1 MKNERGE
8 VVAGIMVLM
17 MVGMMI
23 GMYFMHS
30 DKESNGGKTD
40 NQTQHSHDGSNH

>member
-30 DKESNGGKTD
+30 DKESNGDKTH
-40 NQTQHSHDGSNH
+40 NHTQHSHDGSHH